1 MANIGDVAKLAGVS
15 KMTVSRV
22 INNNGYV
29 KNETRETINKVIE
42 KLDFR
47 PSMIAKSLVTK
58 QSHILA
64 HVMLNISDPY
74 NSIVS
79 KGMEDYCYQHGY
91 VTMICDAY
99 SKTRERDYFNM
110 FIDRNINGA
119 VIQQLAIDDKLIST
133 LEQKGVK
140 CILMDNEQ
148 DYPDVYCVNTNHY
161 LGGMMAVDYLISK
174 GHTRIGC
181 IHGVLKRPEGSDIPY
196 IDTFQHE
203 VWRQRTKG
211 YIDGMYK
218 HGLSDTYLYQGNGLE
233 NLARKYVSKALDSM
247 FHDNNRPTAVYCEND
262 LMAIALLNVMKE
274 QGLNAPDDLA
284 IIGHDGLSLCRILHP
299 YITTIAH
306 PLYDM
311 GYQAASM
318 LIQRIQNQNTNIKLV
333 LDPELIA
340 GETA

>member
-22 INNNGYV
+22 INNSGYV
-29 KNETRETINKVIE
+29 KNETRETITKVIE

-58 QSHILA
+58 QSHIIA
-64 HVMLNISDPY
+64 HVMLNISDYY
-74 NSIVS
+74 NSMVS
-79 KGMEDYCYQHGY
+79 KGVEDYCYQHGY
-91 VTMICDAY
+91 ITMICDAY
-99 SKTRERDYFNM
+99 SKARERDYFNM

-119 VIQQLAIDDKLIST
+119 VIQQLAIDDKLVNA

-140 CILMDNEQ
+140 CVLMDNEQ

-161 LGGMMAVDYLISK
+161 IGGMMAVDYLVSK
-174 GHTRIGC
+174 GHSRIGC
-181 IHGVLKRPEGSDIPY
+181 IHGVLEHPTWNNVPY
-196 IDTFQHE
+196 IDTFQHA

-211 YIDGMYK
+211 FMDGMDK
-218 HGLSDTYLYQGNGLE
+218 HGLSGTCLYQGNGLE
-233 NLARKYVSKALDSM
+233 ELAREYVSRALDLILQDS
-247 FHDNNRPTAVYCEND
+247 NRPTAVYCEND
-262 LMAIALLNVMKE
+262 LMAIALLNIMKE
-274 QGLNAPDDLA
+274 RGLNAPDDLA

-306 PLYDM
+306 PLYNM
-311 GYQAASM
+311 GYHAAAM
-318 LIQRIQNQNTNIKLV
+318 LIQRIQNQSTNIKLV